1 VCLSRHRHLPNT
13 PSSKYLSDPTED
25 VRVATEVVLS
35 EFLKEIRDI
44 TVVARKTH
52 NEQAAK
58 QDTSAEGTE
67 PSDQN
72 QEDTTPVY
80 SEEEGDVNYPDGTNT
95 DLDDRDLGC

>member
-1 VCLSRHRHLPNT
+1 MHLSCHRHLPNP
-13 PSSKYLSDPTED
+13 PSRKYLSDPTED

-58 QDTSAEGTE
+58 QETSVEGTE
-67 PSDQN
+67 LGD

-95 DLDDRDLGC
+95 DLDDRDLGCQ

>member
-1 VCLSRHRHLPNT
+1 M
-13 PSSKYLSDPTED
+13 
-25 VRVATEVVLS
+25 VLS

-44 TVVARKTH
+44 TVVARKTN

-58 QDTSAEGTE
+58 QDASAEGTE
-67 PSDQN
+67 LSDQN